1 MKTIYITS
9 TLRTPEEQAS
19 AMYNNIAGG
28 KRISYRTP
36 GEIVI
41 QVCEKGIR
49 MKLGREKTI
58 KNMVSKILEYDKKG
72 ERVSKHCVSFD
83 TYAKKNIIDLGVNS
97 NGFTTNAQKK
107 RFQEICDA
115 ALKQGKL
122 SSFIS
127 PLRDKAEPA
136 FHLEIPQ

>member
-9 TLRTPEEQAS
+9 TLRTPEEQAR
-19 AMYNNIAGG
+19 AMYNNIANGRVIRYAEPGAEVTRICQNGIKKGLG
-28 KRISYRTP
+28 KT
-36 GEIVI
+36 
-41 QVCEKGIR
+41 
-49 MKLGREKTI
+49 KTI
-58 KNMVSKILEYDKKG
+58 NNMVSKILEYDKKG
-72 ERVSKHCVSFD
+72 IRVSKHCVSFE

-97 NGFTTNAQKK
+97 NGFTSNAQKRK
-107 RFQEICDA
+107 FQEICDL
-115 ALKQGKL
+115 ALNQGKL